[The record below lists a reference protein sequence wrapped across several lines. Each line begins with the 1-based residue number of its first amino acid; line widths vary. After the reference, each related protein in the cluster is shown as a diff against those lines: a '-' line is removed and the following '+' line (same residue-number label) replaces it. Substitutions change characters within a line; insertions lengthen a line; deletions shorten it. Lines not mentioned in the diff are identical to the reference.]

1 MALNEELAIRI
12 YRDMIRSRALDEQL
26 IKDARGG
33 VMRTQWHSGLGQE
46 AIVGPICLLNPE
58 DYATYTHRGA
68 YVWVAKGMDMK
79 EILAEFYGK
88 ATGCAKGKGGT
99 HITKPSLGIF
109 GRAGS
114 QGGHFVLAMG
124 MGIAAKMKRK
134 GQVVIMCF
142 GDGCG
147 TRGTL
152 HESMNYASI
161 NKLPILWLCENNGY
175 SMSVGVSKTWAVQDI
190 AKIAPGYSMPG
201 KTVDGNDVVA
211 VTEAAQEFLGRAR
224 KGEGP
229 SLLIAG
235 GVISRDI
242 RPVICPK
249 KKWRPGR
256 RRIRFRGLKAIW
268 STGRYC
274 RIKILQRSER
284 RRRRKYRRR
293 SGLRKPVRIH
303 LRGMV
308 LPIYMPTLQPSVSS
322 RKCAKAVISAVNFFV
337 LRSDL

>member
-12 YRDMIRSRALDEQL
+12 YRDMIRTRALDEQL

-33 VMRTQWHSGLGQE
+33 VMKTNWHSGLGQE

-79 EILAEFYGK
+79 EIIAEFYGR

-99 HITKPSLGIF
+99 HIAKPSLGIF

-161 NKLPILWLCENNGY
+161 HNLPILWLCENNGY
-175 SMSVGVSKTWAVQDI
+175 SMSVGVSQTWAVRDI
-190 AKIAPGYSMPG
+190 AKIAAGYNMPG
-201 KTVDGNDVVA
+201 ETVDGNDVVA
-211 VTEAAQEFLGRAR
+211 VTEAAQRFLERAR
-224 KGEGP
+224 RGEGP
-229 SLLIAG
+229 ALLEMKTYRWRGHYEGHTTSYMPREEVEAW
-235 GVISRDI
+235 
-242 RPVICPK
+242 K
-249 KKWRPGR
+249 KKDP
-256 RRIRFRGLKAIW
+256 IPRFEKHLVDR
-268 STGRYC
+268 
-274 RIKILQRSER
+274 KILQEKDIVKIKGDAEAEVQEAQKFAENS
-284 RRRRKYRRR
+284 
-293 SGLRKPVRIH
+293 PD
-303 LRGMV
+303 
-308 LPIYMPTLQPSVSS
+308 PSPGDGFADLYADSS
-322 RKCAKAVISAVNFFV
+322 T
-337 LRSDL
+337 

>member
-229 SLLIAG
+229 SLLEMKTYRWRGHFEGHTTSYMPKEEVEAW
-235 GVISRDI
+235 
-242 RPVICPK
+242 K
-249 KKWRPGR
+249 KKDP
-256 RRIRFRGLKAIW
+256 IPRFESHLVDR
-268 STGRYC
+268 
-274 RIKILQRSER
+274 KILQDKDIAKIRAEAEAEVQEAQRFAETS
-284 RRRRKYRRR
+284 
-293 SGLRKPVRIH
+293 PD
-303 LRGMV
+303 
-308 LPIYMPTLQPSVSS
+308 PSPGDGFADLYADSS
-322 RKCAKAVISAVNFFV
+322 T
-337 LRSDL
+337 